1 MTQNDH
7 YTDGAAE
14 MNQGTLTQDTGGS
27 MTQLNIYQCAVE
39 KKNRPYGANV
49 FVLGRSFTEVEQA
62 LSSDPNV
69 KLFEIR
75 LFGEEGAVLTDQG
88 GGRLMVNAAN
98 FMDMTKSAEGGYQGL
113 SIADQIDRLHEGSA
127 PF

>member
-1 MTQNDH
+1 
-7 YTDGAAE
+7 
-14 MNQGTLTQDTGGS
+14 

-49 FVLGRSFTEVEQA
+49 FVLGRSFAEVEQA
-62 LSSDPNV
+62 LSSDPDV

-75 LFGEEGAVLTDQG
+75 LFGEEGVVLTDRE
-88 GGRLMVNAAN
+88 GGRLMVNAAQ
-98 FMDMTKSAEGGYQGL
+98 FMDQTKSAEGGYHGL
-113 SIADQIDRLHEGSA
+113 NIASQIDRLHDEDP